1 MEFGKRRDGEED
13 VVARTI
19 YLIVGR
25 SVGRSIGRLA
35 DFRGKSGPE
44 EVDSPIIRSKEWSI
58 GGGRREGIRVGLG
71 SQRAAASEKRP
82 VLHHYQRFQLFKD
95 DIGGQVRVPAVVRE
109 IHRVKFVL
117 ATYLGENARR

>member
-1 MEFGKRRDGEED
+1 MWNLGKEGEGWEGVLFISLSVD
-13 VVARTI
+13 
-19 YLIVGR
+19 R
-25 SVGRSIGRLA
+25 SVGRQIGR
-35 DFRGKSGPE
+35 FSRKEVGPE
-44 EVDSPIIRSKEWSI
+44 EVDSPIIRSEEWSI
-58 GGGRREGIRVGLG
+58 GGGGRGEGGEIRVRLG